1 MLTKTNVYKLEE
13 GRGKGHG
20 AEYKPWIETREVSSI
35 GTCSNPIDWKTGRT
49 VELLSQGESIFWHIL
64 RWDDTVDDIREQYP
78 LDIETTLKICD
89 DFNIKHPHD
98 RKTYMTSDFYVTY
111 KDGTE
116 KIFSVKNSRD
126 VLNQKR
132 TKEKLSVEACYWKKY
147 RNIDYEVVFKDE
159 MNQILAENI
168 RFVCVYYDRSR
179 VFDETSLLKHLIAT
193 KQIKVDMETQFLDI
207 PTLLETY
214 RNLLSTLTDYYSL
227 IINGKEN

>member
-1 MLTKTNVYKLEE
+1 MLTKTNEYKLEE

-20 AEYKPWIETREVSSI
+20 RDYKPWIETREVSSS

-49 VELLSQGESIFWHIL
+49 VELLSQGESYFWHIL
-64 RWDDTVDDIREQYP
+64 RWNDKVDDIREQYP

-111 KDGTE
+111 KDGTK

-147 RNIDYEVVFKDE
+147 RNIDYKLVFLEKNSIKSRLQNETKAIESKSNDLLIDASKQKKTE
-159 MNQILAENI
+159 EKVKNEYDLENETNIENI
-168 RFVCVYYDRSR
+168 
-179 VFDETSLLKHLIAT
+179 L
-193 KQIKVDMETQFLDI
+193 KQINNEMW
-207 PTLLETY
+207 
-214 RNLLSTLTDYYSL
+214 
-227 IINGKEN
+227 

>member
-1 MLTKTNVYKLEE
+1 MLTKTNEYKLEE

-20 AEYKPWIETREVSSI
+20 RDYKPWIETREVSSS

-49 VELLSQGESIFWHIL
+49 VELLSQGESYFWHIL
-64 RWDDTVDDIREQYP
+64 HWNDKVDDIREQYP

-111 KDGTE
+111 KDGTK

-147 RNIDYEVVFKDE
+147 RNIDYKLVFLEKNSIKSRLQNETKAIESKSNALLIDASKQKKTE
-159 MNQILAENI
+159 EKVKNEYDLENETNIENI
-168 RFVCVYYDRSR
+168 
-179 VFDETSLLKHLIAT
+179 L
-193 KQIKVDMETQFLDI
+193 KQINNEMW
-207 PTLLETY
+207 
-214 RNLLSTLTDYYSL
+214 
-227 IINGKEN
+227 

>member
-1 MLTKTNVYKLEE
+1 MLTKTNEYKLEE

-20 AEYKPWIETREVSSI
+20 RDYKPWIETREVSSS

-49 VELLSQGESIFWHIL
+49 VELLSQGESYFWHIL
-64 RWDDTVDDIREQYP
+64 RWNDKVDDIREQYP

-111 KDGTE
+111 KDGTK

-147 RNIDYEVVFKDE
+147 RNIYYKLVFLEKNSIKSRLQNETKAIESKSNDLLIDASKQKKTE
-159 MNQILAENI
+159 EKVKNEYDLENETNIENI
-168 RFVCVYYDRSR
+168 
-179 VFDETSLLKHLIAT
+179 L
-193 KQIKVDMETQFLDI
+193 KQINNEMW
-207 PTLLETY
+207 
-214 RNLLSTLTDYYSL
+214 
-227 IINGKEN
+227 

>member
-1 MLTKTNVYKLEE
+1 
-13 GRGKGHG
+13 
-20 AEYKPWIETREVSSI
+20 
-35 GTCSNPIDWKTGRT
+35 
-49 VELLSQGESIFWHIL
+49 
-64 RWDDTVDDIREQYP
+64 
-78 LDIETTLKICD
+78 
-89 DFNIKHPHD
+89 
-98 RKTYMTSDFYVTY
+98 MTSDFYVTY

-147 RNIDYEVVFKDE
+147 RNIDYKLVFKDE

>member
-1 MLTKTNVYKLEE
+1 ME
-13 GRGKGHG
+13 
-20 AEYKPWIETREVSSI
+20 
-35 GTCSNPIDWKTGRT
+35 
-49 VELLSQGESIFWHIL
+49 
-64 RWDDTVDDIREQYP
+64 
-78 LDIETTLKICD
+78 
-89 DFNIKHPHD
+89 
-98 RKTYMTSDFYVTY
+98 
-111 KDGTE
+111 
-116 KIFSVKNSRD
+116 NSRD

-147 RNIDYEVVFKDE
+147 RNIDYKLVFKDE

>member
-1 MLTKTNVYKLEE
+1 MLTKTNEYKLEE

-20 AEYKPWIETREVSSI
+20 RDYKPWIETREVSSS

-49 VELLSQGESIFWHIL
+49 VELLSQGESYFWHIL
-64 RWDDTVDDIREQYP
+64 RWNDKVDDIREQYP

-111 KDGTE
+111 KNGTK

-147 RNIDYEVVFKDE
+147 RNIDYKLVFLEKNSIKSRLQNETKAIESKSNDLLIDASKQKKTE
-159 MNQILAENI
+159 EKVKNEYDLENETNIENI
-168 RFVCVYYDRSR
+168 
-179 VFDETSLLKHLIAT
+179 L
-193 KQIKVDMETQFLDI
+193 KQINNEMW
-207 PTLLETY
+207 
-214 RNLLSTLTDYYSL
+214 
-227 IINGKEN
+227 

>member
-1 MLTKTNVYKLEE
+1 MLTKTNEYKLEE

-20 AEYKPWIETREVSSI
+20 RDYKPWIETREVSSI

-49 VELLSQGESIFWHIL
+49 VELLSQGESYFWHIL
-64 RWDDTVDDIREQYP
+64 RWNDKVDDIREQYP

-126 VLNQKR
+126 VLNQK
-132 TKEKLSVEACYWKKY
+132 L
-147 RNIDYEVVFKDE
+147 VFKDE